1 MQNLTQTISKNLAK
15 LRLQNRLSL
24 DKLSERSGV
33 SKAMLSQIERG
44 ESNPTV
50 NTLWKIATGLRVSF
64 NDLLQE
70 DSQEIELVRHAS
82 CPLINDT
89 ANGLSLFS
97 LFPFKSDKPF
107 EVFTAKLQPQC
118 THFASPHAVGSE
130 EYVLLSKGALYIHV
144 NNTDY
149 KLQGGDALRFPADQP
164 HHYHNPGLQELSFHC
179 MLYHACS

>member
-15 LRLQNRLSL
+15 FRLQSRLSL

-50 NTLWKIATGLRVSF
+50 STLWKIATGLRVSF

-70 DSQEIELVRHAS
+70 DWQQIEIVRQSS
-82 CPLINDT
+82 CQLMNDA

-97 LFPFKSDKPF
+97 LFPFKFDKPF
-107 EVFTAKLQPQC
+107 EIFTVKLQPQC
-118 THFASPHAVGSE
+118 THFASPHAIGSE
-130 EYVLLSKGALYIHV
+130 EYVLLSKGALYINV
-144 NNTDY
+144 NNTDH
-149 KLQGGDALRFPADQP
+149 KLQSGDALRFPAGQP
-164 HHYHNPGLQELSFHC
+164 HHYHNPGLEELSFHC